1 MSRRK
6 PAPAGKPVAL
16 VGNPNVGKSTVFNG
30 LTGLNQHTGNWPGKT
45 VALAQGRLAIAGE
58 TYRLVDLPGTYT
70 LAGSAGEERV
80 TLEFIASGEADCVV
94 IVCDATALERNLIL
108 AQQVMQRQDKA
119 VLCLNLM
126 DEAERGNIHIDRAGL
141 EKALG
146 IPVVATAAGSG
157 KGLDRLKAAIA
168 RACRQPGRPNRLPLT
183 ATTAQYIAWA
193 EEVTEKTV
201 LRGRSAYH
209 LRQLRLDR
217 LLTGKGLGIP
227 LLLLLLLAVIWL
239 TISGANYPS
248 QVLKWGFDWVQARLA
263 AWLSGLPWY
272 VTGPLL
278 DGVYATVARV
288 IAVMLPPMAIF
299 FPLFT
304 LLEDVGYLPR
314 VAFVL
319 DRGLSRC
326 GACGKQALTMCM
338 GLGCNAVGVTGCR
351 IIDSPRE
358 RLIAVVTNGFLP
370 CNGRFPTLILLGSIF
385 FGGGG
390 FLGALTVTA
399 LIALGTGAAMAA
411 SWLLSRTILRGQPSA
426 FVLELPPFR
435 KPRVGQ
441 ILVRSLT
448 DRTLLVA
455 RRAALVAA
463 PAGLL
468 TWCLGA
474 ATWNGRSLLAWGAAL
489 LEPVGRALGMDGAIA
504 LSFLLALP
512 ANELFLPVLTM
523 LLTGG
528 VGLGPELEQTGPL
541 LLGAGWSWPTAMCV
555 MIFVV
560 LHWPCGTTLATIV
573 RETGKRRW
581 AVLAAV
587 LPTAIGAGICLLI
600 TALLR

>member
-6 PAPAGKPVAL
+6 PAPAGKTVAL

-45 VALAQGRLAIAGE
+45 VALAQGRLTIAGE

-248 QVLKWGFDWVQARLA
+248 QVLQWGFDWVQARLA

-474 ATWNGRSLLAWGAAL
+474 ATWNGRSLLAWGRRCWSRWAG
-489 LEPVGRALGMDGAIA
+489 PWGWTGQ
-504 LSFLLALP
+504 LP
-512 ANELFLPVLTM
+512 SAF
-523 LLTGG
+523 
-528 VGLGPELEQTGPL
+528 
-541 LLGAGWSWPTAMCV
+541 C
-555 MIFVV
+555 
-560 LHWPCGTTLATIV
+560 WPC
-573 RETGKRRW
+573 R
-581 AVLAAV
+581 
-587 LPTAIGAGICLLI
+587 PTSCFC
-600 TALLR
+600 RC